1 MSGFVASAPAPA
13 FILTNDGFWPDIDA
27 NHLRERQRIGGN
39 VTNARLEEAA
49 VAAMIS
55 VNRELRTLKL
65 RYMAAGADTLAD
77 VPAEQ
82 IQDESE
88 LVHTYRRAIYS
99 TASAEIAERYRTYSA
114 TNTGTA
120 KGEEEEQ
127 SADDY
132 RRDARFAIRDLLGI
146 SRATVVLL

>member
-1 MSGFVASAPAPA
+1 MSGFVGGAPAQP
-13 FILTNDGFWPDIDA
+13 FTLTNDGFWPDIDA
-27 NHLRERQRIGGN
+27 DHLRERQRIGSN

-49 VAAMIS
+49 VAAIIS

-65 RYMAAGADTLAD
+65 RYMAQGAETLAD
-77 VPAEQ
+77 VPADQ

-88 LVHTYRRAIYS
+88 LVHIYRRAIYS
-99 TASAEIAERYRTYSA
+99 TASAEVFERYRTYSA
-114 TNTGTA
+114 TNSGAA

-146 SRATVVLL
+146 SRTTVELL

>member
-1 MSGFVASAPAPA
+1 MSAFVGSAPAPD
-13 FILTNDGFWPDIDA
+13 FILANDGFWPDIDA
-27 NHLRERQRIGGN
+27 AHLRERQRIGSN
-39 VTNARLEEAA
+39 VSNPRLEEAA

-55 VNRELRTLKL
+55 VNRELRPLKL
-65 RYMAAGADTLAD
+65 RYMAQGAETLKD

-82 IQDESE
+82 IQNESE

-99 TASAEIAERYRTYSA
+99 TASAEVAERYRTYSA
-114 TNTGTA
+114 TNSGAA

-146 SRATVVLL
+146 SRTTVELL

>member
-1 MSGFVASAPAPA
+1 MSGFVGNAPAQP
-13 FILTNDGFWPDIDA
+13 FTLTNDGFWPDIDA
-27 NHLRERQRIGGN
+27 DHLRERQRIGSN

-65 RYMAAGADTLAD
+65 RYMAEGADTLAD
-77 VPAEQ
+77 VPADQ
-82 IQDESE
+82 INNESE

-99 TASAEIAERYRTYSA
+99 EASAEVAERYRTYSA
-114 TNTGTA
+114 TEAGAA
-120 KGEEEEQ
+120 KGEAEEL

-132 RRDARFAIRDLLGI
+132 RRDKRFAIRDLLGI
-146 SRATVVLL
+146 SRTTVELL

>member
-1 MSGFVASAPAPA
+1 MSGFVGSAPAQP
-13 FILTNDGFWPDIDA
+13 FTLTNDDFWPDIDA
-27 NHLRERQRIGGN
+27 AHLRERQRIGGN
-39 VTNARLEEAA
+39 VSAPRLEEAA

-55 VNRELRTLKL
+55 VNRELRPLKL
-65 RYMAAGADTLAD
+65 RYMAQGHDTLEA
-77 VPAEQ
+77 VPADQ
-82 IQDESE
+82 IQGESA

-146 SRATVVLL
+146 SRTTVELL

>member
-1 MSGFVASAPAPA
+1 MSGFVASAPAQP
-13 FILTNDGFWPDIDA
+13 FTLTNDGFWPDIDA

-39 VTNARLEEAA
+39 VSNARLEEAA
-49 VAAMIS
+49 VAAIIS
-55 VNRELRTLKL
+55 VNRELRPLKL
-65 RYMAAGADTLAD
+65 RYMAQGHETLKD

-82 IQDESE
+82 INNESE

-99 TASAEIAERYRTYSA
+99 TASAEVAERYRTYSA
-114 TNTGTA
+114 TNSGAA

-146 SRATVVLL
+146 SRTTVELL

>member
-1 MSGFVASAPAPA
+1 MSGFVASAPAQP
-13 FILTNDGFWPDIDA
+13 FTLTNDDFWPDIDA
-27 NHLRERQRIGGN
+27 AHLRERQRINGN
-39 VTNARLEEAA
+39 VSAPRLEEAA

-55 VNRELRTLKL
+55 VNRELRPLKL
-65 RYMAAGADTLAD
+65 RYMAQGYDTLED
-77 VPAEQ
+77 VPADK
-82 IQDESE
+82 IQNESE
-88 LVHTYRRAIYS
+88 LIHTYRRAIYS
-99 TASAEIAERYRTYSA
+99 TASAEIAERYRNYSA

-146 SRATVVLL
+146 NRTTVELL

>member
-1 MSGFVASAPAPA
+1 MSGFVGNAPAQP
-13 FILTNDGFWPDIDA
+13 FNLTNDGFWPDIDA

-39 VTNARLEEAA
+39 VSNARLEEAT

-55 VNRELRTLKL
+55 VNRELRPLKL
-65 RYMAAGADTLAD
+65 RYMAQGAETLKD

-82 IQDESE
+82 IQNESE

-99 TASAEIAERYRTYSA
+99 TASAEVAERYRTYSA
-114 TNTGTA
+114 TNTGAA

-146 SRATVVLL
+146 SRTTVELL

>member
-1 MSGFVASAPAPA
+1 MSGFVGNAPAQP
-13 FILTNDGFWPDIDA
+13 FTLTNDGFWPDIDA
-27 NHLRERQRIGGN
+27 DHLRERQRIGGN

-65 RYMAAGADTLAD
+65 RYMAEGADTLAE
-77 VPAEQ
+77 VPADQ
-82 IQDESE
+82 INNESE

-99 TASAEIAERYRTYSA
+99 EASAEVAERYRNYSA
-114 TNTGTA
+114 TEAGAA
-120 KGEEEEQ
+120 KGEAEEL

-132 RRDARFAIRDLLGI
+132 RRDKRFAIRDLLGI
-146 SRATVVLL
+146 SRTTVELL

>member
-1 MSGFVASAPAPA
+1 
-13 FILTNDGFWPDIDA
+13 
-27 NHLRERQRIGGN
+27 
-39 VTNARLEEAA
+39 
-49 VAAMIS
+49 
-55 VNRELRTLKL
+55 
-65 RYMAAGADTLAD
+65 
-77 VPAEQ
+77 VPAEK

-114 TNTGTA
+114 TNTGAA

>member
-1 MSGFVASAPAPA
+1 MSGFVGNAPAQP
-13 FILTNDGFWPDIDA
+13 FTLTNDGFWPDIDA
-27 NHLRERQRIGGN
+27 DHLRERQRIGGN

-65 RYMAAGADTLAD
+65 RYMAEGADTLAE
-77 VPAEQ
+77 VPADQ
-82 IQDESE
+82 INNESE

-99 TASAEIAERYRTYSA
+99 EASAEVAERYRTYSA
-114 TNTGTA
+114 TEAGAA
-120 KGEEEEQ
+120 KGEAEEL

-132 RRDARFAIRDLLGI
+132 RRDKRFAIRDLLGI
-146 SRATVVLL
+146 SRTTVELL

>member
-1 MSGFVASAPAPA
+1 MSGFVGGAPAQQ
-13 FILTNDGFWPDIDA
+13 FTLTNDGFWPDIDA
-27 NHLRERQRIGGN
+27 DHLRERQRIGSN

-49 VAAMIS
+49 VAAIIS

-65 RYMAAGADTLAD
+65 RYMAQGAETLAD
-77 VPAEQ
+77 VPADQ

-88 LVHTYRRAIYS
+88 LVHIYRRAIYS
-99 TASAEIAERYRTYSA
+99 TASAEVFERYRTYSA
-114 TNTGTA
+114 TNSGAA
-120 KGEEEEQ
+120 KGEKEEQ

-146 SRATVVLL
+146 SRTTVELL

>member
-1 MSGFVASAPAPA
+1 MSGFVAGAPAPA
-13 FILTNDGFWPDIDA
+13 FTLTNDGFWPDIDA

-39 VTNARLEEAA
+39 VTNTRLEEAA

-55 VNRELRTLKL
+55 VNRELYTLKL
-65 RYMAAGADTLAD
+65 RYMAQGHDTLVA
-77 VPAEQ
+77 VPADQ
-82 IQDESE
+82 IQGESA

-114 TNTGTA
+114 TEAGAA
-120 KGEEEEQ
+120 KGEAEEQ

-146 SRATVVLL
+146 SRSTVVLL

>member
-1 MSGFVASAPAPA
+1 MSGFVASAPAPSFTLA
-13 FILTNDGFWPDIDA
+13 NDGFWPDIDA

-39 VTNARLEEAA
+39 VSNARLEEAT

-55 VNRELRTLKL
+55 VNRELRPLKM
-65 RYMAAGADTLAD
+65 RYMAQGHDTLAG

-82 IQDESE
+82 IQKESE

-99 TASAEIAERYRTYSA
+99 TASAEVAERYRTYSA
-114 TNTGTA
+114 TNTGAA

-146 SRATVVLL
+146 SRATVELL

>member
-13 FILTNDGFWPDIDA
+13 FTLTNDGFWPDIDA

-39 VTNARLEEAA
+39 VSNARLEEAA

-55 VNRELRTLKL
+55 VNRELRPLKL
-65 RYMAAGADTLAD
+65 RYMAQGAETLKD

-82 IQDESE
+82 IQAESE

-99 TASAEIAERYRTYSA
+99 TASAEVAERYRTYSA
-114 TNTGTA
+114 TNAGAA

-146 SRATVVLL
+146 SRTTVELL